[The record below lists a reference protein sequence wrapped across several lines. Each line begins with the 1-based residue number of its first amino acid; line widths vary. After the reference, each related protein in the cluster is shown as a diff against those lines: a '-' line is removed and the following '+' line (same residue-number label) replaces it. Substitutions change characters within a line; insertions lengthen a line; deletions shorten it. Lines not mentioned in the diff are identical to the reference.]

1 MTPALRRKS
10 LFWTFAGSFLAVL
23 LIAAIIQGIIV
34 ITILRP
40 LSARL
45 AESRA
50 NLLAEQAAERVS
62 WALGD
67 SALTDVGSVLRE
79 FGRENRGVAVFYR
92 SKDGHVVSD
101 RQMPPGADD
110 RFHARWD
117 SMSAQRMEE
126 FAQRSPQGPDRDRRR
141 VVVEQPVVVGTDT
154 AGHVMVVAFNRA
166 GGGFREPAPGSGL
179 LLLLPVAILVA
190 GIAGLI
196 MFRAVVRRLRALEN
210 LAREVSGGN
219 LGARVSDPSS
229 DEIGRLALSLNSM
242 TASLAE
248 ARERIL
254 ASDSQRRQLLADIT
268 HELAT
273 PLTSIRGYAETLLQ
287 PSMPITEAER
297 DTYLSDILQES
308 ERMDLLIN
316 DLLELTRLEA
326 GAISLAKERIDW
338 VALARN
344 MVARFQSKFRDAALT
359 LTFADSDTEAWIEA
373 DGRRLEQ
380 VIENL
385 LLNAIR
391 YVPQGGHV
399 SIAVVRDAAPGPESW
414 QMIVADDGPGFEAQD
429 LPHVFDRFYRA
440 STARSSSG
448 SGLGLA
454 IVQEIVRRHGGQVR
468 AENAEPHGARIVVDL
483 PAASV
488 Q

>member
-1 MTPALRRKS
+1 MTPPIRRKS
-10 LFWTFAGSFLAVL
+10 LFWTFAGSFLAVM
-23 LIAAIIQGIIV
+23 LIAAIIQGVIV

-50 NLLAEQAAERVS
+50 GLLAEQAAERVS
-62 WALGD
+62 WALADSIRGD
-67 SALTDVGSVLRE
+67 VASVLRD
-79 FGRENRGVAVFYR
+79 FGRENRGSVVFFR
-92 SKDGHVVSD
+92 SKDGQVVTD
-101 RQMPPGADD
+101 RQMRPGMGEQF
-110 RFHARWD
+110 RPVWD
-117 SMSAQRMEE
+117 SLSAERRGE
-126 FAQRSPQGPDRDRRR
+126 FTRRNPTGGDRDRRR
-141 VVVEQPVVVGTDT
+141 VIAQQPVVIGSDT
-154 AGHVMVVAFNRA
+154 AGQVMVVAFNRA
-166 GGGFREPAPGSGL
+166 GGAFREPAPGTGL

-196 MFRAVVRRLRALEN
+196 MFRAVVRRLRALEG
-210 LAREVSGGN
+210 LALEVSGGN
-219 LGARVSDPSS
+219 LGVRVSDSSS

-248 ARERIL
+248 ARQRIL

-273 PLTSIRGYAETLLQ
+273 PLTTIRGYAETLLE
-287 PSMPITEAER
+287 PSMPISEAER
-297 DTYLSDILQES
+297 DIYISDILHES
-308 ERMDLLIN
+308 KRMDLLIN

-326 GAISLAKERIDW
+326 DAITLTRERLDL
-338 VALARN
+338 VALCRN
-344 MVARFQSKFRDAALT
+344 MVTRFQSRFHDSGLALAFSEDAK
-359 LTFADSDTEAWIEA
+359 EAWVDA

-380 VIENL
+380 VIENI

-391 YVPQGGHV
+391 YVPQGGNV
-399 SIAVVRDAAPGPESW
+399 SVVVSRSTALGLGAW
-414 QMIVADDGPGFEAQD
+414 QISVTDDGPGFESQD

-440 STARSSSG
+440 SNARSTSG

-468 AENAEPHGARIVVDL
+468 VENAQPHGARIVVDL
-483 PAASV
+483 PAAGT